1 MLLFVSL
8 LVQLWVLKNKICR
21 SSLKLIQY
29 FWYHEN
35 KVYILK
41 IVFISQVHSE
51 YIYILKNEVLLL
63 SSEDPFRV
71 KKKCNGKVC
80 TSFIFIK
87 KIYLVKCI
95 YFRAWQCFSLW
106 KHSVAF
112 TERWETV
119 CAFMQILYKTL
130 CPPLLVLQNSSFV
143 LC

>member
-71 KKKCNGKVC
+71 KKNVMEKSVLV
-80 TSFIFIK
+80 SYLLK
-87 KIYLVKCI
+87 KYI
-95 YFRAWQCFSLW
+95 LW
-106 KHSVAF
+106 NVYTLGPDNVFHYES
-112 TERWETV
+112 
-119 CAFMQILYKTL
+119 IL
-130 CPPLLVLQNSSFV
+130 
-143 LC
+143 